1 MVPSANAVYCPCYCA
16 DRKLYPALQAE
27 VVALKAVIEQKAVE
41 YQRSVQ
47 YADILMLEIEKLR
60 AVIEKQSK
68 DMNRS
73 QRYLFTREAT
83 ERRMTNSITTLQGE
97 IKSAAI
103 LEAQNLELFERNR
116 ALQADMASTKARLDA
131 AQDELKQAMEVKE
144 KLFEEAVSIETK
156 HVATTTLAQ
165 AQIKR
170 AEQRAHDAEVA
181 LAQFKE
187 RVTKREQDFLIRD
200 DLLMDKISRT
210 QQSAFVAQAVANE
223 MTDRFY
229 LAKDAADGAKEQVQI
244 SNSRG
249 AVTISR
255 LEREREKLKSREAQL
270 TDEKNLLQLQLVS
283 IGTRQQTSAEFS
295 SPSRAKSER
304 RLSSSSSS
312 AAAAAAAVSDT
323 ERRAS
328 TTSSSSRRRVSVS
341 KSNKAKPTEEAGRR
355 SPDSIDLLG
364 RHDEATEP
372 AGAAPSSSADRAG
385 AAPSS
390 SADRAGRRH
399 LLSSFLSLL
408 TNTAPAVEH
417 DDDAAEALAVSS
429 PLPDA
434 AVVNLSRASLDD
446 DDLTYVLE
454 WLRLL
459 PLHKT
464 RRIDFR
470 FNAIT
475 TAGLKPLAVWLEH
488 LALIDYSRAPLYAR
502 APLEIDV
509 RHNNVDRS
517 AAAERFLA
525 VGARQDL
532 NVNVTV
538 EAGDGAVVVAYPDTD
553 AADAALHSPNKK
565 SFLVIRLRL

>member
-475 TAGLKPLAVWLEH
+475 TAGLEPLAVWLEH